1 MTVKE
6 FLSICFNSD
15 FLLFQIREFNSEEI
29 IYEGNADGIPPELL
43 ETAIFTVEIGGTRY
57 QTIVIDAPPE
67 VKAELELQRKLTE
80 IANKHIYR
88 NDGKRENLNP
98 KNNIEWD
105 HIDVEITDLK
115 KALTDAYRLGFE
127 EGAKS
132 K

>member
-6 FLSICFNSD
+6 LLSICFNSD
-15 FLLFQIREFNSEEI
+15 FLLFQILEFDSEEV
-29 IYEGNADGIPPELL
+29 IYEGDADGIPPELL

-67 VKAELELQRKLTE
+67 VKAELELQRKLTD

-88 NDGKRENLNP
+88 NDGLRENLNP

-105 HIDVEITDLK
+105 HTDVEITDLK
-115 KALTDAYRLGFE
+115 KALTDAYRLGLKDGTQSE
-127 EGAKS
+127 
-132 K
+132 

>member
-15 FLLFQIREFNSEEI
+15 FLLFQIREFDSEEI
-29 IYEGNADGIPPELL
+29 IYEGNADGIPLELL
-43 ETAIFTVEIGGTRY
+43 DTAIFTFEIGGTHY
-57 QTIVIDAPPE
+57 QTIVIDPPPE
-67 VKAELELQRKLTE
+67 AKAELELHRKLTD
-80 IANKHIYR
+80 IANRHIYR

-105 HIDVEITDLK
+105 HIDVEIADLK

-127 EGAKS
+127 DGAKS
-132 K
+132 R

>member
-6 FLSICFNSD
+6 FLSVCFSSD
-15 FLLFQIREFNSEEI
+15 FLLFQIHEFDSEEI
-29 IYEGNADGIPPELL
+29 IYEGDAECMPPELL
-43 ETAIFTVEIGGTRY
+43 ETTIYALQIGGTHY
-57 QTIVIDAPPE
+57 QTIVIDPSPE
-67 VKAELELQRKLTE
+67 IKAELDLQRKLTD

-88 NDGKRENLNP
+88 FDRPRENLNP

-127 EGAKS
+127 DGAKS
-132 K
+132 E